1 VTAAKIPDRSRL
13 REPAHTCTDPWA
25 IVHMIAADLA
35 AHGIKS
41 RFGAEADF
49 GQAAT
54 AAAALLSALDV
65 RPLVRD
71 DDDPAAPGDDDA
83 GVTSAAPYPLSLDIR
98 ADTVAGTRPP
108 AWHLQPV
115 PPGRRRHRG
124 LLTTILERSGV
135 RSD

>member
-1 VTAAKIPDRSRL
+1 VTAAEITDPSRL
-13 REPAHTCTDPWA
+13 REPAHPCADPWA
-25 IVHMIAADLA
+25 IVHVIAADLA

-71 DDDPAAPGDDDA
+71 DDDVITA
-83 GVTSAAPYPLSLDIR
+83 TPYPLSLDIR
-98 ADTVAGTRPP
+98 VTAARELMAEQHQPAGMP
-108 AWHLQPV
+108 AGDARALLARYQ
-115 PPGRRRHRG
+115 RRLRG
-124 LLTTILERSGV
+124 LLDAIGGSESEAG
-135 RSD
+135 S

>member
-1 VTAAKIPDRSRL
+1 VTGITIADPGRL
-13 REPAHTCTDPWA
+13 REPAHPSADPWA
-25 IVHMIAADLA
+25 IVHVIVADLA

-71 DDDPAAPGDDDA
+71 DDD
-83 GVTSAAPYPLSLDIR
+83 VTEAAPYPLHLDIR
-98 ADTVAGTRPP
+98 VTAARELLAEQHQASAIPAGDAR
-108 AWHLQPV
+108 ALLARYQ
-115 PPGRRRHRG
+115 RRLRG
-124 LLTTILERSGV
+124 LLDAIGDSGTEAV
-135 RSD
+135 T